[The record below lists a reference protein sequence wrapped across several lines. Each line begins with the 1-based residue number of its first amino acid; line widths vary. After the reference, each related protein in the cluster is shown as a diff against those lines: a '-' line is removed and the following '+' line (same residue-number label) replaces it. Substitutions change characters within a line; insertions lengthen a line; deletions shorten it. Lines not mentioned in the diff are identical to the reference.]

1 MFNIDKDSIKV
12 YKQSLF
18 PAISFAVTDIQLEDT
33 IPLRIEGIVLSMDW
47 KYVANIL
54 ELPDIQVRDNP
65 LVDGRMIT
73 YGSAAR
79 PVNYASVSE
88 TEKSFKT
95 YKSELVFT
103 LNNKVL
109 EHIEHLREQQKH
121 KDTVLY
127 LIFKSAYIKH
137 SIKLKGYPR
146 KYAGNDN
153 RGGFLDNSN
162 SSDVDTN
169 SSSVQKI
176 LVKEDKNNDA
186 DGLIF
191 HIVDQFRRQITIP
204 SSEWTDNF
212 RSQLGGK

>member
-47 KYVANIL
+47 KYIANIL

-121 KDTVLY
+121 KDTV
-127 LIFKSAYIKH
+127 IVF
-137 SIKLKGYPR
+137 
-146 KYAGNDN
+146 D
-153 RGGFLDNSN
+153 FLN
-162 SSDVDTN
+162 
-169 SSSVQKI
+169 
-176 LVKEDKNNDA
+176 
-186 DGLIF
+186 
-191 HIVDQFRRQITIP
+191 
-204 SSEWTDNF
+204 
-212 RSQLGGK
+212 QLT

>member
-1 MFNIDKDSIKV
+1 MPRI
-12 YKQSLF
+12 
-18 PAISFAVTDIQLEDT
+18 
-33 IPLRIEGIVLSMDW
+33 IPGKSTVLRLL
-47 KYVANIL
+47 KIL
-54 ELPDIQVRDNP
+54 EI
-65 LVDGRMIT
+65 
-73 YGSAAR
+73 Y
-79 PVNYASVSE
+79 
-88 TEKSFKT
+88 
-95 YKSELVFT
+95 
-103 LNNKVL
+103 
-109 EHIEHLREQQKH
+109 
-121 KDTVLY
+121 TVIM
-127 LIFKSAYIKH
+127 IFKSAYIKH